1 MRLTALFLLVAQ
13 IVFLTTFLA
22 AEPLEILADMGQ
34 IQARETA
41 YQYASRWRHG
51 MAGNWPMYMPGFFG
65 VAISVWFWALRRT
78 PRQMIRESAVL
89 MVVALVVALL
99 LQPLGAAAI
108 AGQFQAET
116 GLLTNVGVSRVPS
129 NTAIGIFRSIYTLL
143 TFAVGVVS
151 IQIAIDRR
159 RPWPLLLPLVMNLIL
174 AAIRPW
180 TVGDFT
186 NHWIRQTLDLNPVAT
201 FSLLAAISA
210 ALVMVLGQI
219 GFAQKVDSQGSENS
233 PPGSGGEAARSRN
246 FAKLP

>member
-13 IVFLTTFLA
+13 IVFLATFLA
-22 AEPLEILADMGQ
+22 AEPLEILADTGQ

-41 YQYASRWRHG
+41 YLYASRWRHG
-51 MAGNWPMYMPGFFG
+51 MAGNWPMYMPGFFA
-65 VAISVWFWALRRT
+65 VAISAWFWALRRT
-78 PRQMIRESAVL
+78 PRQMIQQGLGL
-89 MVVALVVALL
+89 MLVALVVALL
-99 LQPLGAAAI
+99 LQPLGAAAV

-116 GLLTNVGVSRVPS
+116 GLLTSDALSRLSS
-129 NTAIGIFRSIYTLL
+129 NTAIGIFRSVYTLL
-143 TFAVGVVS
+143 TFTVGIVS

-186 NHWIRQTLDLNPVAT
+186 HHWIRQTLDLNPVAT

-210 ALVMVLGQI
+210 AVVMVLGQI
-219 GFAQKVDSQGSENS
+219 TWSRRNGGSFGSVAQT
-233 PPGSGGEAARSRN
+233 ARH
-246 FAKLP
+246 PQ